1 MKELNYPTI
10 KNSDNTEID
19 KKINETEDFAD
30 EKGKNKLV
38 LENL

>member
-1 MKELNYPTI
+1 MKELNYSTI
-10 KNSDNTEID
+10 KNSDNSETD